1 MASPHETATKISSD
15 VDRFF
20 RYVFTSINVEG
31 PSLNAEE
38 IQHNPHMI
46 VSTHRSHVDYFMAG
60 WVLYYRGFK
69 HMRFAAGSNLTGLP
83 WIGPRFRALG
93 AFTVERE
100 IAFERNYVKNLCNQV
115 IGMME
120 KREAV
125 VLFPEGG
132 RSYSGAMLEIKS
144 GILGAAVLLQARRP
158 QEDVH
163 LIPMALSYEC
173 PPDAPWFELLLKGKT
188 LRRRG
193 NNAFNRLRGSVYY
206 FGADVLAFL
215 PFITAR
221 RTRRR
226 YGAVYVDYGAPVSVR
241 SLVDLAFLRTADVKD
256 EFFSHRAAM
265 QKVSTIMQ
273 DRFLS
278 LYRLLPMHV
287 VAALIT
293 ANGPISA
300 AQSVALIPGLVE
312 QLHNSKRNL
321 KSLRSY
327 SPHDLIVAGKEQ
339 LLRLGAITFSGG
351 IMFEKNGPLL
361 RYCAAPVFDGAAKGS

>member
-1 MASPHETATKISSD
+1 MASHHETATRISSD

-31 PSLNAEE
+31 PFIDAEE
-38 IQHNPHMI
+38 IQRHPHMI
-46 VSTHRSHVDYFMAG
+46 VSTHRSHIDYFMAG

-83 WIGPRFRALG
+83 WIGPRFKALG

-120 KREAV
+120 KKEAV

-144 GILGAAVLLQARRP
+144 GILGSAVVLQARRP
-158 QEDVH
+158 QEDIY
-163 LIPMALSYEC
+163 LIPMALSYEF
-173 PPDAPWFELLLKGKT
+173 PPDAPWFEQLLKGKK
-188 LRRRG
+188 LRKRG
-193 NNAFNRLRGSVYY
+193 NNAFNRFRGNVYY
-206 FGADVLAFL
+206 FGADLLAFL
-215 PFITAR
+215 PFIAAR
-221 RTRRR
+221 RTGRR

-241 SLVDLAFLRTADVKD
+241 SLVDLASLRSTDAKD

-265 QKVSTIMQ
+265 QKVGAIMQ
-273 DRFLS
+273 ERFLS
-278 LYRLLPMHV
+278 LYRLLPMHA
-287 VAALIT
+287 VAALI
-293 ANGPISA
+293 AKNGPLGA
-300 AQSVALIPGLVE
+300 AQSVALMPALME
-312 QLHNSKRNL
+312 QLHDSNRNL
-321 KSLRSY
+321 KSLRNY

-339 LLRLGAITFSGG
+339 LLRLGAITVRGG
-351 IMFEKNGPLL
+351 VVFEKNGPLL
-361 RYCAAPVFDGAAKGS
+361 HYCAAPVFDGAAKGL